1 MRSQDYEGLLSFALL
16 ESSIIANFISIAI
29 LSVFHSFTNSTDRSM
44 KERMLSN
51 KQEAETHIVLEILG
65 SIAGGRKKDMCGQR
79 EPMCHILYLSA
90 VL

>member
-1 MRSQDYEGLLSFALL
+1 MKGCLTWHFLKVQL
-16 ESSIIANFISIAI
+16 IANFVSVAI
-29 LSVFHSFTNSTDRSM
+29 LSVFHSLTNSTDRSL

>member
-1 MRSQDYEGLLSFALL
+1 MGCLTWHFSKVQL
-16 ESSIIANFISIAI
+16 IANFISVAI
-29 LSVFHSFTNSTDRSM
+29 LSVFYSLTNSTDRSL

>member
-1 MRSQDYEGLLSFALL
+1 MTGCLALHCL
-16 ESSIIANFISIAI
+16 KVQLIVNFISIAL

>member
-1 MRSQDYEGLLSFALL
+1 MKGCLTWHFLNVQL
-16 ESSIIANFISIAI
+16 IANFISVAI
-29 LSVFHSFTNSTDRSM
+29 LSVFHSLTNSTDRSL

>member
-1 MRSQDYEGLLSFALL
+1 MKGCLTCHFLKVQF
-16 ESSIIANFISIAI
+16 IANFISVAI
-29 LSVFHSFTNSTDRSM
+29 LSVFHSLTNSTDRSL

>member
-1 MRSQDYEGLLSFALL
+1 MKGCLTWHFLKVQL
-16 ESSIIANFISIAI
+16 IANFISVAI
-29 LSVFHSFTNSTDRSM
+29 LSVFHSLTNSTDRSL

-51 KQEAETHIVLEILG
+51 KQEAETHIVFEILG

>member
-1 MRSQDYEGLLSFALL
+1 MKGCLTWHFLKVQ
-16 ESSIIANFISIAI
+16 IIANFMSVAI
-29 LSVFHSFTNSTDRSM
+29 LSVFHSLTNSTDRSL

>member
-1 MRSQDYEGLLSFALL
+1 MRGRLTWHFLKVQL
-16 ESSIIANFISIAI
+16 IANFISVAI
-29 LSVFHSFTNSTDRSM
+29 LSVFHSLTNFTDRSL

>member
-1 MRSQDYEGLLSFALL
+1 MKGCLTRHFLKVQF
-16 ESSIIANFISIAI
+16 IAYFISVAI
-29 LSVFHSFTNSTDRSM
+29 LSVFHSLTNSTDRSL

>member
-1 MRSQDYEGLLSFALL
+1 MKGCLTWHFLKVQ
-16 ESSIIANFISIAI
+16 IIANFISVAI
-29 LSVFHSFTNSTDRSM
+29 LSVFHSLTNSTDRSL

>member
-1 MRSQDYEGLLSFALL
+1 MKGCLTWHFLKVQL
-16 ESSIIANFISIAI
+16 IANFISVAI
-29 LSVFHSFTNSTDRSM
+29 LSVFHSLTNSMDRSL

-65 SIAGGRKKDMCGQR
+65 SIAGGKKKDMCGQR

>member
-1 MRSQDYEGLLSFALL
+1 MKGCLTWHFLKVQ
-16 ESSIIANFISIAI
+16 IIANFIFVAI
-29 LSVFHSFTNSTDRSM
+29 LSVFHSLTNSTDRSL

>member
-1 MRSQDYEGLLSFALL
+1 MGCLTWHFSKVQL
-16 ESSIIANFISIAI
+16 IANFISVAI
-29 LSVFHSFTNSTDRSM
+29 LSVFHSLTNSTDRSL

>member
-1 MRSQDYEGLLSFALL
+1 MRGRLTWHFLKVQL
-16 ESSIIANFISIAI
+16 IANFISVAI
-29 LSVFHSFTNSTDRSM
+29 LSVFHSLTNSTDRSL